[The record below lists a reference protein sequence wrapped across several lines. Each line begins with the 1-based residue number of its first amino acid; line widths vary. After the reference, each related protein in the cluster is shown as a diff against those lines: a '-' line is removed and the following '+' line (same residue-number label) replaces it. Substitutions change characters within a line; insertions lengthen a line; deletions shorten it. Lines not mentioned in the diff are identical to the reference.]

1 MDIVKF
7 TEMLRDKHFNELKKL
22 KYKYSE
28 DFDDFL
34 ENLKKLYYRQL
45 PLCDMNGERLVYTQ
59 NHSAVSE
66 GCLKLMLRDYH
77 RAASLKSREEEIIS
91 TCAIENIDI
100 SRESVRSILKGF
112 APVNEQENRI
122 YGLKKGFEFISD
134 KKNVINEKNLNAL
147 YNMTVGEFLDEENR
161 LKNGNLYRDDT
172 VFVVG
177 NKLEHEGPDWKKI
190 PLYMDLLFSFINS
203 EDEINDIIK
212 ACIIHYY
219 IAFIHP
225 YFDGNGRIARLV
237 HLWYLI
243 QRDYDA
249 ALFVP
254 FSSEIEQ
261 SRRLY
266 YEAFSLINENR
277 KISSVTDVTPFISY
291 FINNVYNKIKNPVPW
306 EGNALFDELLSEGR
320 VTQKEKAL
328 WTFILSYYSN
338 EEFSTKMLERDFSDA
353 AYATIRD
360 FVIKFEKYGLLTSSK
375 YGNRT
380 KYRIVH

>member
-1 MDIVKF
+1 
-7 TEMLRDKHFNELKKL
+7 ML
-22 KYKYSE
+22 
-28 DFDDFL
+28 
-34 ENLKKLYYRQL
+34 
-45 PLCDMNGERLVYTQ
+45 YT
-59 NHSAVSE
+59 
-66 GCLKLMLRDYH
+66 
-77 RAASLKSREEEIIS
+77 
-91 TCAIENIDI
+91 
-100 SRESVRSILKGF
+100 
-112 APVNEQENRI
+112 
-122 YGLKKGFEFISD
+122 
-134 KKNVINEKNLNAL
+134 
-147 YNMTVGEFLDEENR
+147 MTVGEFLDEENR
-161 LKNGNLYRDDT
+161 LKNGNLYRDNA
-172 VFVVG
+172 VFIVG

-249 ALFVP
+249 VLFVP

-277 KISSVTDVTPFISY
+277 KISSVTDVTPFISF
-291 FINNVYNKIKNPVPW
+291 FINNVYNKIKNPVSW

-328 WTFILSYYSN
+328 WTFILSYYSD

-360 FVIKFEKYGLLTSSK
+360 FVIKFEKYGLLISSK
-375 YGNRT
+375 YGNRV